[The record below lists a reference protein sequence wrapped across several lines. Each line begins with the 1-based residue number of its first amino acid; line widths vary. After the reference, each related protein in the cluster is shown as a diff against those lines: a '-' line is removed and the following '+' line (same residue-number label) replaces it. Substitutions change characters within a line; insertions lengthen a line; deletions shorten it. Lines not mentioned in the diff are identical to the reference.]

1 MNSNLAFEIRP
12 ISQADRAWMA
22 QFIRDRWGSTQ
33 IVSRGV
39 VHKTTRLPGFIAVH
53 DDHPAG
59 LVTYHID
66 GAECEIVTLDS
77 PFQGMGIGTA
87 LIQAVRQAAL
97 EAGCSRLWLITTND
111 NLPALRFYQKRGFRL
126 SAFYRGAVDQARKIK
141 PEIPK
146 IGMEGIPIHD
156 EIELEMKLPVGED
169 H

>member
-1 MNSNLAFEIRP
+1 MNSDLAFEIRP

-22 QFIRDRWGSTQ
+22 HFIRDRWGSTQ

-39 VHKTTRLPGFIAVH
+39 VHETTRLPGFIAIH

-66 GAECEIVTLDS
+66 GADCEIVTLDS

-87 LIQAVRQAAL
+87 LIQAVHQAAL
-97 EAGCSRLWLITTND
+97 VAGCSRLWLITTND
-111 NLPALRFYQKRGFRL
+111 NLPALRFYQKRGFHL

-169 H
+169 L